1 MDCRDGKLNSSW
13 IQFKI
18 ETKKNLMKIG
28 YRAWGL
34 YEINVKNIAGYYIFV
49 ASGLIMSLFIEIEE
63 SEMVLV
69 SGLDIL
75 TLRFSFIILMTFQIV
90 FN

>member
-1 MDCRDGKLNSSW
+1 MESRDGKLNSSW

-18 ETKKNLMKIG
+18 ETNRIWWKIS

-34 YEINVKNIAGYYIFV
+34 YEIYVKNIAGYYIFV
-49 ASGLIMSLFIEIEE
+49 ASGLIMGLFIEIEE

-69 SGLDIL
+69 SGLDML
-75 TLRFSFIILMTFQIV
+75 TLRFSFIFLMTFQIV

>member
-1 MDCRDGKLNSSW
+1 MESRDDKPNSSW

-18 ETKKNLMKIG
+18 ETNRIWWKIG

-34 YEINVKNIAGYYIFV
+34 NKIYVKNIAGYYIFA
-49 ASGLIMSLFIEIEE
+49 ASGLIMGLFIEIEE

-69 SGLDIL
+69 SGLDVF